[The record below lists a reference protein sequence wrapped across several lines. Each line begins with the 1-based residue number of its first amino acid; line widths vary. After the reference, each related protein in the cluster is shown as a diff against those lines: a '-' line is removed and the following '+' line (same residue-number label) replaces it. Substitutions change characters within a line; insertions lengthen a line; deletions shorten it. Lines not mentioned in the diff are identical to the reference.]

1 MNLTFHKNFEMISSV
16 NTYRE
21 ELSASHTLYKK
32 NKESDWLD
40 HLRKE
45 FSIIFEKSD
54 QESKIFEFFQSK
66 IERGMK
72 DQNLSLFD
80 NNSLKCEIFT
90 FMMAQKKQFKCSFC
104 MSEPFESI
112 DDLEAHFKRV
122 AKRNKKKSGGA
133 KRECQMTP
141 AQQYLFRA
149 NQ

>member
-21 ELSASHTLYKK
+21 ELSASYTLFKK

-45 FSIIFEKSD
+45 FSIIFEESD
-54 QESKIFEFFQSK
+54 QESKIFEFFQAK

-80 NNSLKCEIFT
+80 NISLKCEIFT
-90 FMMAQKKQFKCSFC
+90 FIMA
-104 MSEPFESI
+104 
-112 DDLEAHFKRV
+112 
-122 AKRNKKKSGGA
+122 
-133 KRECQMTP
+133 
-141 AQQYLFRA
+141 
-149 NQ
+149 